1 MKSHIFFLFLFLLSG
16 YGARGQKTYDF
27 KLGKVKGTF
36 VVKFLISADPI
47 SGRGMGID
55 KAYLGTVVKTID
67 ASTYTNYKII
77 AQITELSV
85 SPDSRYDVALIA
97 PFIDRYYP
105 LKVPTGIAKVTGPI
119 KLQSNGT
126 SSGNINFDVN
136 EDKLEKDNKSKIQ
149 FDVKLEAGEE
159 WKIITIK
166 SPDFSIV
173 PRNANA
179 SQNKDDN
186 TGNNQEMVNQ
196 PPPPGTGAQPNNPP
210 PADAGAQNSNTG
222 KIENITPLATSQ
234 PGTGGVLSSGQQR
247 EAEVLRQFSQNNSG
261 GNAGGKANKTPSEE
275 DKDWKALD
283 KTDCAAVK
291 RFLTTYKIGTYT
303 IPALQSLN
311 RVCRLP
317 APVYA
322 AIGEKKYVLQIN
334 DRVELSPDWGVLKV
348 EVPAWIQEIG
358 RVGDIR
364 KCQTRITILF
374 TEDKAATIRIK
385 DYTGA
390 EVSVTIDPGIP
401 ALNARVTEQENAII
415 VDNMKGGKGDYSVML
430 YRNNMYYSMIEVK
443 GKASV
448 SIDKSELPEGDYQ
461 VFLTDERKSEQFP
474 LRDFANVR
482 EVTLWDYLFWPLVIS
497 VILGV
502 IGVSGYFFYQRYTDK
517 LKVSEGYKEKIKINT
532 ISKSVG
538 NATSPAGETESKRN
552 VQVKVSAK
560 APPPLAVKP
569 PETTGDPWSRV
580 ESVPDFVTQNGRENY
595 YPLILSDLWNSSM
608 VKEIFLHNRFA
619 SRVHDFIFEENSQ
632 LQLRGEAIRE
642 IGGFIL
648 GKKIEI
654 QPGGEYQLV
663 MERFVNIEPEDNSV
677 YQIEFGPKAW
687 SELER
692 QRDDFYRDM
701 EYELLGWF
709 HTHPG
714 HGLFLSK
721 PDVSIQQTFFK
732 QKFHVAFE
740 LDSVQSE
747 KNLDYMFGIFSWK
760 KGSGLNNLDD
770 LAGSWFNWSDVA
782 QWMSRAKKY

>member
-16 YGARGQKTYDF
+16 YGARGQQTYTF
-27 KLGKVKGTF
+27 TVGRASGKFEVQ
-36 VVKFLISADPI
+36 FLVSADARK
-47 SGRGMGID
+47 GGD
-55 KAYLGTVVKTID
+55 KIEKHLLDNQKKID
-67 ASTYTNYKII
+67 ASKYKNYKII
-77 AQITELSV
+77 ANIKELTLTAGSKDV
-85 SPDSRYDVALIA
+85 SLTA
-97 PFIDRYYP
+97 PFTSMFNKIKTP
-105 LKVPTGIAKVTGPI
+105 KGISKTGNKIT
-119 KLQSNGT
+119 LYSNGT
-126 SSGNINFDVN
+126 QQGNVYFNVD
-136 EDKLEKDNKSKIQ
+136 EDKLSFKNDNKIE
-149 FDVKLEAGEE
+149 FDVLIEE
-159 WKIITIK
+159 DRSWKTIRIT
-166 SPDFSIV
+166 SPVFSIT
-173 PRNANA
+173 PLNAGD
-179 SQNKDDN
+179 SQDHGADDN
-186 TGNNQEMVNQ
+186 SSQEIVNQ
-196 PPPPGTGAQPNNPP
+196 PPAPNTGNPANNPSA
-210 PADAGAQNSNTG
+210 ADGGTQNSNTG
-222 KIENITPLATSQ
+222 KMESVPPLASPQ
-234 PGTGGVLSSGQQR
+234 PGAGGVSSSGQQR
-247 EAEVLRQFSQNNSG
+247 EVEMPKIGQNNTG
-261 GNAGGKANKTPSEE
+261 GNGGARTGKTKSEE
-275 DKDWKALD
+275 DKAWAALD
-283 KTDCAAVK
+283 KNDCAAVK
-291 RFLTTYKIGTYT
+291 RFLTTYKMGTYT
-303 IPALQSLN
+303 GAALLN
-311 RVCRLP
+311 LNKICRLP

-322 AIGEKKYVLQIN
+322 AVGERKYVLQIN
-334 DRVELSPDWGVLKV
+334 DRVELTPSLPVLTV
-348 EVPAWIQEIG
+348 EVPAWVREIE
-358 RVGDIR
+358 RAGDIR

-374 TEDKAATIRIK
+374 TEDKTATIKIR
-385 DYTGA
+385 DNTGA

-401 ALNARVTEQENAII
+401 ALNAKVSEQDDQI
-415 VDNMKGGKGDYSVML
+415 VVRDMQGGKGAYTIML
-430 YRNNMYYSMIEVK
+430 YRDNMFYNMMPVK
-443 GKASV
+443 GKEPV
-448 SIDKSELPEGDYQ
+448 SIDKGELPSGDYQ
-461 VFLTDERKSEQFP
+461 IFLTDERKSEQFP
-474 LRDFANVR
+474 LREFANVK
-482 EVTLWDYLFWPLVIS
+482 ELSLWDYLFWPLVIS

-502 IGVSGYFFYQRYTDK
+502 IGITGYFFYQRYTDK

-532 ISKSVG
+532 ISKG
-538 NATSPAGETESKRN
+538 GNNATALAGETEGKRN

-560 APPPLAVKP
+560 APPPLAPK
-569 PETTGDPWSRV
+569 PETTGDPWSRI
-580 ESVPDFVTQNGRENY
+580 ESVPDYVAQNGRENY
-595 YPLILSDLWNSSM
+595 YPLILSDLWSSTM

-648 GKKIEI
+648 GKKIQL

-721 PDVSIQQTFFK
+721 PDVSIQQTFFN

-760 KGSGLNNLDD
+760 KGNGLNNLDD

>member
-16 YGARGQKTYDF
+16 YGARGQQTYEF
-27 KLGKVKGTF
+27 NLKKANVKGSF
-36 VVKFLISADPI
+36 VVKFLISADPKTT
-47 SGRGMGID
+47 GGKRID
-55 KAYLGTVVKTID
+55 NAYLDNVKTID
-67 ASTYTNYKII
+67 ASKYTNFKII

-85 SPDSRYDVALIA
+85 SPDSKWDVALIA
-97 PFIDRYYP
+97 TFIDNRHP
-105 LKVPTGIAKVTGPI
+105 LRKPNGIVKNNGQI
-119 KLQSNGT
+119 MLRSNGT
-126 SSGNINFDVN
+126 TSGNIYFSVN
-136 EDKLEKDNKSKIQ
+136 EGEIKKDNKTKIQ
-149 FDVKLEAGEE
+149 FDIKLEAADD
-159 WKIITIK
+159 WQFKTIK
-166 SPDFSIV
+166 SPEFSII
-173 PRNANA
+173 PRNSGNA
-179 SQNKDDN
+179 QEKDDN
-186 TGNNQEMVNQ
+186 NNGEGMVNQ
-196 PPPPGTGAQPNNPP
+196 PPAPAPGNQTNNPS
-210 PADAGAQNSNTG
+210 DAGAQNPNTG
-222 KIENITPLATSQ
+222 KIENVPPLTIPQ
-234 PGTGGVLSSGQQR
+234 PGTGGVVSSGQQR
-247 EAEVLRQFSQNNSG
+247 EVEMLRQISQNNSG
-261 GNAGGKANKTPSEE
+261 GNAGSKAGKAQSEE
-275 DKDWKALD
+275 DKDWAKLD
-283 KTDCAAVK
+283 KNDCAAVK

-311 RVCRLP
+311 KICRLP
-317 APVYA
+317 TPAYA
-322 AIGEKKYVLQIN
+322 AVGERKYVLQIN
-334 DRVELSPDWGVLKV
+334 DRVELSPSWGVLTM
-348 EVPAWIQEIG
+348 ETPAWVREIE
-358 RVGDIR
+358 RAGDIR

-374 TEDKAATIRIK
+374 TEDKTAAIKIR
-385 DYTGA
+385 DNTGA

-401 ALNARVTEQENAII
+401 ALNARVSEQDDQI
-415 VDNMKGGKGDYSVML
+415 VVRDMQGGKGAYTIML
-430 YRNNMYYSMIEVK
+430 YRDNMFYNMMPVK
-443 GKASV
+443 GKEPV
-448 SIDKSELPEGDYQ
+448 SIDKGELPAGDYQ

-474 LRDFANVR
+474 LRDFANVKP
-482 EVTLWDYLFWPLVIS
+482 VTLWDYLFWPLVIS

-502 IGVSGYFFYQRYTDK
+502 IGITGYFFYQRYTDK

-532 ISKSVG
+532 ISKGG
-538 NATSPAGETESKRN
+538 NSATSLAGETEGKRN

-560 APPPLAVKP
+560 APPPLAPK
-569 PETTGDPWSRV
+569 PETTGDPWSRI
-580 ESVPDFVTQNGRENY
+580 ESVPDYVTQNGRENY
-595 YPLILSDLWNSSM
+595 YPLILSDLWNSTM
-608 VKEIFLHNRFA
+608 VKEVFLHNRFA

-648 GKKIEI
+648 GKKIQL

-721 PDVSIQQTFFK
+721 PDVSIQQTFFN

-770 LAGSWFNWSDVA
+770 VAGSWFNWSDVA
-782 QWMSRAKKY
+782 QWMTRAKKY